1 MQLIVDDRVNPFH
14 AIRTEGRRRKS
25 KILFHLHKLPF
36 KDCDGKLVFVD
47 RRSGYDR
54 RDFK

>member
-1 MQLIVDDRVNPFH
+1 MQLIVDDRVNPIH